1 MHVQTLKTS
10 DIPSVRSYISRLYT
24 PPLESKKGDNGK
36 LLVIGGSGLFHAASI
51 WAADMASK
59 IVDMVHYASTEENN
73 QIVSTLKQKFL
84 NGIVVPRKDIPLYV
98 AEDDCILIGNGMVRG
113 DVAVLEHHPEEFEEL
128 LRYTNE
134 AQLTHA
140 LTKLLIDTFPQK
152 RFVFDAGALQMMNR
166 KWLKSLKTIPVITPH
181 MLEFETLFNM
191 PISKYS
197 LEDKEKIVR
206 EYAHE
211 YGCIILL
218 KTPVDIVSNGTE
230 TWIIEGGNPGLTKG
244 GTGDVLAGLVSA
256 LCTKNDPALSAVI
269 GSFLL
274 KYTGDSLF
282 STNDYW
288 YNNEDLIAHIPENF
302 KKLKLA
308 A

>member
-1 MHVQTLKTS
+1 MHVQTINTS
-10 DIPSVRSYISRLYT
+10 NILSARPYIDKLYT
-24 PPLESKKGDNGK
+24 PPSESKKGDNGK

-59 IVDMVHYASTEENN
+59 VVDMVHYASTEENN
-73 QIVSTLKQKFL
+73 QILTTLKQKFL
-84 NGIVVPRKDIPLYV
+84 NGIVISRKDIPLYV
-98 AEDDCILIGNGMVRG
+98 SEDDCILIGNGMMRG
-113 DVAVLEHHPEEFEEL
+113 DVSLFEHPEEFDEL
-128 LRYTNE
+128 LMYTNE
-134 AQLTHA
+134 AHITHA
-140 LTKLLIDTFPQK
+140 LTKLLIDTYPQK
-152 RFVFDAGALQMMNR
+152 RFVFDAGALQMMDRN
-166 KWLKSLKTIPVITPH
+166 WLKSLKTTPIITPH
-181 MLEFETLFNM
+181 KLEFETLFNV
-191 PISKYS
+191 PISTYS
-197 LEDKEKIVR
+197 LQDKEKIVR
-206 EYAHE
+206 EYAQE

-218 KTPVDIVSNGTE
+218 KTPVDIVSNGVD

-256 LCTKNDPALSAVI
+256 LCTKNDPALSAVV